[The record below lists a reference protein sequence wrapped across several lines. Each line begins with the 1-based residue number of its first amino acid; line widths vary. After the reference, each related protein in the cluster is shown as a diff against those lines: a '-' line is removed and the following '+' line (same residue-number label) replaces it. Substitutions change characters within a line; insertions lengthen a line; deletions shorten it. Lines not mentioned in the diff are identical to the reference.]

1 MIKKLFS
8 YSYGDFNIYIKRLL
22 NFFSVFN
29 GYIKHLLNFIRLHF
43 GFSLHLQR
51 SMPVLK

>member
-22 NFFSVFN
+22 NFFPFLMD
-29 GYIKHLLNFIRLHF
+29 ILNTY
-43 GFSLHLQR
+43 
-51 SMPVLK
+51 